1 MHAILEAGRQWNEPR
16 AYPRMLRGL
25 IPVMMEM
32 KQPALAFSLVEAAL
46 AAAPDFAPAT
56 EAEAV
61 QIIRYAQHTGR
72 KRAATQILKNFIGAP
87 NAPRPG
93 EALQA
98 LKSAMESEA
107 G

>member
-1 MHAILEAGRQWNEPR
+1 MERTPR
-16 AYPRMLRGL
+16 L
-25 IPVMMEM
+25 MEM

-72 KRAATQILKNFIGAP
+72 KRAATQILKNFLGAP
-87 NAPRPG
+87 NAPRPS